1 MSKDQ
6 DQINSK
12 DFLIGTL
19 IGGIVG
25 ASIALL
31 WAPKSGKELRTNINE
46 QAYIVREKGEKL
58 AETAKQKTTTIL
70 DKVKHAGCCQAED
83 ELVEE
88 PWTVINGNDLEPVRA
103 QAEVAATVNDSVE
116 TAADNK
122 DEQKPGN

>member
-1 MSKDQ
+1 MSNSQ

-46 QAYIVREKGEKL
+46 QAYIVKEKGEKL
-58 AETAKQKTTTIL
+58 AETAKQRTTSIL
-70 DKVKHAGCCQAED
+70 DKVKHAGCCQSED

-88 PWTVINGNDLEPVRA
+88 QVAAFKEDNVEPVCA
-103 QAEVAATVNDSVE
+103 EAEVAATANDSVE
-116 TAADNK
+116 TAVANK
-122 DEQKPGN
+122 EE